1 MLFASRNNSQNPG
14 PDPKHSVIVVSIGIL
29 IRGFE
34 VSFFL
39 LQKEPTLKFLTRKN
53 PHNSRWGDM
62 KLFLRLQVEQRALE
76 IWKDEETLEN
86 EHEKREQKR
95 DQAKVK
101 KFNKKLKALRMQV
114 RGSLYKK
121 DISNHEHE
129 YGEEVY
135 DAEEDE
141 YSRTCKTCN
150 HVHTY
155 EKM

>member
-1 MLFASRNNSQNPG
+1 
-14 PDPKHSVIVVSIGIL
+14 
-29 IRGFE
+29 
-34 VSFFL
+34 
-39 LQKEPTLKFLTRKN
+39 
-53 PHNSRWGDM
+53 M
-62 KLFLRLQVEQRALE
+62 KLFLRLQVEERALE
-76 IWKDEETLEN
+76 IWGDEEALEK

-135 DAEEDE
+135 DEDKDE
-141 YSRTCKTCN
+141 YSRTCKTCD
-150 HVHTY
+150 HVHSY
-155 EKM
+155 EKMWFPYKSSVFSTTAFYNSQFLFPNLPNCKYDIHFYELCSSTFNAYVKSW

>member
-1 MLFASRNNSQNPG
+1 
-14 PDPKHSVIVVSIGIL
+14 
-29 IRGFE
+29 
-34 VSFFL
+34 
-39 LQKEPTLKFLTRKN
+39 
-53 PHNSRWGDM
+53 M

-76 IWKDEETLEN
+76 IWKNEETLEN